1 MLSITK
7 AYYRGYQAVMK
18 AVIKIASIKEP
29 ELVCG
34 PGSLEK
40 LPGILKAAGIE
51 RILVVASHSMMK
63 SGGLGGFFKRLE
75 AEGISSSVY
84 DRVQPNPSIDN
95 IEDCLKA
102 YNEGGSGAIV
112 AIGGGSPI
120 DCAKVVAARVACP
133 GRPIRALRGYL
144 KVRGRLPPLYAVPT
158 TAGSGSEATIAAVV
172 TDSATHEKYAIT
184 DFKLVPGFAVL
195 DPALTVGLPAPHHG
209 RDRHGRPHPRGG
221 GLHRQGRHA
230 LHRREG
236 RGRGEAHPRQA
247 RDRLSR
253 RLRPRRQGRH
263 APGLER
269 GGAPP
274 LPAPSSAMS
283 TRWPTA
289 SGAFT
294 AWPTGWPTP

>member
-7 AYYRGYQAVMK
+7 AYYRGYQAVMR
-18 AVIKIASIKEP
+18 AVIKIANIKEP

-40 LPGILKAAGIE
+40 LPGILKEAGIE

-75 AEGISSSVY
+75 ADGISSSVY

-195 DPALTVGLPAPHHG
+195 DPVLTVGLPAPTTAATG
-209 RDRHGRPHPRGG
+209 M
-221 GLHRQGRHA
+221 
-230 LHRREG
+230 E
-236 RGRGEAHPRQA
+236 
-247 RDRLSR
+247 LSR
-253 RLRPRRQGRH
+253 WRYLSPMAKSSISRFSLIMKTKSSLRPS
-263 APGLER
+263 L
-269 GGAPP
+269 
-274 LPAPSSAMS
+274 LSSRTSSSETTVSTS
-283 TRWPTA
+283 TRSPA
-289 SGAFT
+289 R
-294 AWPTGWPTP
+294 P